1 MIILLSLHCLLS
13 FYIMKRKFLP
23 FFYRI
28 IVFRKFV
35 SGPTSPLY
43 EQTKDRIREVS
54 LPYLLNKGKVLL
66 L

>member
-1 MIILLSLHCLLS
+1 MIFLL
-13 FYIMKRKFLP
+13 
-23 FFYRI
+23 FFYLI
-28 IVFRKFV
+28 IVVRKFV